1 MSKHIQQVFHY
12 APHERIKTFLIKRD
26 KSHSNL
32 IEGSAQSRLEAE
44 AVEKGAKAS
53 RIIMWLLYL
62 CTKPKTS
69 KMVQKH
75 FHAIVARSE
84 KFFPSFLSFL
94 RELRDGLLYA
104 ARVTIG
110 QC

>member
-1 MSKHIQQVFHY
+1 MNKHIQQVSHY

-32 IEGSAQSRLEAE
+32 TEGSAQSRLEAE
-44 AVEKGAKAS
+44 VVEEGAKAS
-53 RIIMWLLYL
+53 RIIMWSLYL

-69 KMVQKH
+69 KMVQKR
-75 FHAIVARSE
+75 FHAIVE
-84 KFFPSFLSFL
+84 VQKFFPRFPSFL
-94 RELRDGLLYA
+94 RELWEGLLYA
-104 ARVTIG
+104 AQVTIG